1 MSVKAAYQY
10 QLAERK
16 KSLIIFYCV
25 ILILTVFIGVI
36 SVSFSSES
44 AMLSGMETASVIF
57 LFVLG
62 LCTFKEPF
70 FMLLQNGVS
79 RKSFFKSQLF
89 VAITIVFIM
98 AVIDKVFFL
107 AEKAIASLSHGGFI
121 YLSLYEQIYYRG
133 MLFENVFSIHAKMF
147 IYYFLLYL
155 SVFALGFLI
164 TLIFYRL
171 PKYGK
176 IAVGA
181 GVPVGL
187 FIILPI
193 LDSFFFDSR
202 ISHAIG
208 RFFDFALG
216 LTSLN
221 PYAAMITFALAYLIL
236 SLFSWLLIRKAFIKA

>member
-1 MSVKAAYQY
+1 MSVKAAYKY

-16 KSLIIFYCV
+16 KSLIIFYIV
-25 ILILTVFIGVI
+25 IVILTVFIGVM
-36 SVSFSSES
+36 SVSFSSEGG
-44 AMLSGMETASVIF
+44 MVSGMESASAVF

-79 RKSFFKSQLF
+79 RKSFFKSQIF

-98 AVIDKVFFL
+98 AVIDKVLFGV
-107 AEKAIASLSHGGFI
+107 EKAFASLSHGGYT
-121 YLSLYEQIYYRG
+121 YLSLYEQIYNMG
-133 MLFENVFSIHAKMF
+133 MSFENTFSLHIKMF
-147 IYYFLLYL
+147 IFYFLLYL
-155 SVFALGFLI
+155 TVFALGFLI
-164 TLIFYRL
+164 TLILYRL

-181 GVPVGL
+181 GVPIGL

-193 LDSFFFDSR
+193 LDNFLFDSR
-202 ISHAIG
+202 ISHALG

-221 PYAAMITFALAYLIL
+221 PYAAMISFALLYLIL
-236 SLFSWLLIRKAFIKA
+236 SLVSWFLIKKAFLKA